1 LEETKITIEKLNNLK
16 INNRILL
23 SFDFIS
29 NQQNN
34 NGLIIRSNNNFHQN
48 SLFESLIMNNNL
60 LFNNDKEFYFITLI
74 KDKTFQIYQKN
85 IKISNILNNSIERL
99 KNNDFIKET
108 DESVTKELIWQ
119 GLGPTLGEFSKWL
132 AQMTKDLVGFN
143 MLNHEDL
150 TTIISAAVMTCYMIH
165 IDCFFH
171 NNESLMIISN
181 NIQNTKKRLL
191 QIFFPHL
198 VDLIFKFYN
207 FFKKLNLTETEL
219 SLWYPF
225 VLLSCDF
232 NLVKDK
238 ETLFKIKSYY
248 SKCLFYQFYLN
259 KRDSIFLQNLQYC
272 FDICFELESNKEKV
286 FNC

>member
-1 LEETKITIEKLNNLK
+1 MKETKITIEKLNNLK
-16 INNRILL
+16 INNKILL
-23 SFDFIS
+23 SFDLIS

-34 NGLIIRSNNNFHQN
+34 NGSIIISNSNFHHK
-48 SLFESLIMNNNL
+48 SLFESLIMNKNF
-60 LFNNDKEFYFITLI
+60 LFNNDNEFYFITLI

-85 IKISNILNNSIERL
+85 IKLSNVLNNSIERL

-108 DESVTKELIWQ
+108 DESVTKDLIWQ

-165 IDCFFH
+165 ISCFFQ
-171 NNESLMIISN
+171 NNECYMIISN

-191 QIFFPHL
+191 QIFYPHL
-198 VDLIFKFYN
+198 VDLIFKFYH
-207 FFKKLNLTETEL
+207 FFKELNLTETEL
-219 SLWYPF
+219 TLWYPF
-225 VLLSCDF
+225 VLLSCDY

-248 SKCLFYQFYLN
+248 SKCLLYQFYLN

-272 FDICFELESNKEKV
+272 FDICAELESNKENFFKK
-286 FNC
+286 

>member
-1 LEETKITIEKLNNLK
+1 LKETKITIEKLNNLK
-16 INNRILL
+16 INNKILL
-23 SFDFIS
+23 SFDLIS

-34 NGLIIRSNNNFHQN
+34 NGSIIISNSNFHHK
-48 SLFESLIMNNNL
+48 SLFESLIMNKNF
-60 LFNNDKEFYFITLI
+60 LFNNDNEFYFITLI

-85 IKISNILNNSIERL
+85 IKLSNVLNNSIERL

-108 DESVTKELIWQ
+108 DESVTKDLIWQ

-165 IDCFFH
+165 ISCFFQ
-171 NNESLMIISN
+171 NNECYMIISN

-191 QIFFPHL
+191 QIFYPHL
-198 VDLIFKFYN
+198 VDLIFKFYH
-207 FFKKLNLTETEL
+207 FFKELNLTETEL
-219 SLWYPF
+219 TLWYPF
-225 VLLSCDF
+225 VLLSCDY

-248 SKCLFYQFYLN
+248 SKCLLYQFYLN

-272 FDICFELESNKEKV
+272 FDICAELESNKENFFKK
-286 FNC
+286 